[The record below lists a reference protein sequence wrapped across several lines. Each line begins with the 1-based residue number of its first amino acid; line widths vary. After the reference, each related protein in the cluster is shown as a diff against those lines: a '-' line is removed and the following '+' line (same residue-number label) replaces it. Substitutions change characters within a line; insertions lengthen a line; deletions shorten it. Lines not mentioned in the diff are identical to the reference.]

1 MQNGALQAEGTPS
14 IGAPGALG
22 HVPPLLMAIKA
33 CRSEEQSKHRR
44 SKADRGWG
52 SARRRTAH
60 AQPDSKANV
69 TTSPQTAHGDC
80 VQQPTGLLQNRNAQ
94 GRGYGVGHG
103 IRQQRGAGGES
114 CLLPRPGA

>member
-1 MQNGALQAEGTPS
+1 MQRLMQNGALQAEGTPS

-52 SARRRTAH
+52 SARRRTAR
-60 AQPDSKANV
+60 
-69 TTSPQTAHGDC
+69 
-80 VQQPTGLLQNRNAQ
+80 PTRLKSERNDLATNCT
-94 GRGYGVGHG
+94 R
-103 IRQQRGAGGES
+103 
-114 CLLPRPGA
+114 